1 MNGWRSRNR
10 LARQKYATSCA
21 AASPAR
27 SLSLAASRYQ
37 SQSSF
42 HANPYA
48 ALMESW
54 KEKLSIPD
62 VISELAL
69 ERREKK
75 HPSFRCWCTPQ
86 GTGAAPRGR
95 ARGLWAEDAGGPTFF
110 AQTRRNS

>member
-10 LARQKYATSCA
+10 LSRQKYATSWA

-37 SQSSF
+37 SQNSF
-42 HANPYA
+42 HANPYP

-69 ERREKK
+69 
-75 HPSFRCWCTPQ
+75 
-86 GTGAAPRGR
+86 
-95 ARGLWAEDAGGPTFF
+95 D
-110 AQTRRNS
+110 RRNSVHLASRSSSTPKEPALTQGVMMSLAVQLMSVG

>member
-10 LARQKYATSCA
+10 LSRQKYATSCA

-27 SLSLAASRYQ
+27 SLSLAASRDQ

-69 ERREKK
+69 ERREKRP
-75 HPSFRCWCTPQ
+75 PSLGIACASER
-86 GTGAAPRGR
+86 AGR
-95 ARGLWAEDAGGPTFF
+95 ARCGGP
-110 AQTRRNS
+110 RRHGA